1 MTPINI
7 KKFFKF
13 IVFPDFM
20 YRFLL
25 SNNYSIPSLN
35 KIHIDFKY
43 SFSTFNSF
51 SPTAIRMLNSL
62 ESIYPKRAFSSKKII
77 RLSFQRK
84 RIHSFLYLRLNGYE
98 AFTIL
103 SYLNRKPNKLAYK
116 LNPLTERKQI
126 ISPTFLS
133 FFRYSVFQRVTL
145 HHVFNHNR
153 NFVKYLFFA
162 LYN

>member
-25 SNNYSIPSLN
+25 SNNYSIPSLKN
-35 KIHIDFKY
+35 IHIDFKY
-43 SFSTFNSF
+43 SFNTFNTF
-51 SPTAIRMLNSL
+51 SPSAIRMMNSL
-62 ESIYPKRAFSSKKII
+62 ESIFPRRPFSKKKII
-77 RLSFQRK
+77 TLSFQRK
-84 RIHSFLYLRLNGYE
+84 RIQSTLYLRLNGYE

-126 ISPTFLS
+126 ISPTFFITFSL
-133 FFRYSVFQRVTL
+133 
-145 HHVFNHNR
+145 
-153 NFVKYLFFA
+153 
-162 LYN
+162 